1 MLFADGDLSRV
12 PGKWIEFLSRLGE
25 DTARAEK
32 RFIARNFLLDEG
44 VGADRASSYLE
55 QGAKDGYVSEKD
67 WGTGHAAYLADE
79 VNLVPGGDL
88 PRRLDPGDD
97 VCPETFRRLPHDSPF
112 LRALPNL
119 PLIRMERVDSI
130 ARIAQLPREEVSAAL
145 KSYLERGEQDDVI
158 HLGDILE
165 QWNAHAELRPT
176 YAGFL
181 DDFRDLLGG
190 EEEPPPDWPDRLR
203 DALGLLH
210 HDPRTSGGPI
220 EIVVIRYPVSEV
232 PAFRGAGPDA
242 HPLVPPCVLD
252 GRFSAAF
259 CPSPRNGLTGHV
271 ADLSANVVEPRREI
285 VHPTVRLRTNHVWRI
300 GTITK
305 PVEND
310 FLPEARGLHLDLLR
324 NHAARPDYALGTDAD
339 LL

>member
-1 MLFADGDLSRV
+1 MLFADGDLSRAS
-12 PGKWIEFLSRLGE
+12 GKWIEFLSSLGE
-25 DTARAEK
+25 DSARPEQ

-44 VGADRASSYLE
+44 VGADRARSYLE
-55 QGAKDGYVSEKD
+55 RGAKDGYVSETD

-97 VCPETFRRLPHDSPF
+97 VCPETFRLLPHDSPF

-119 PLIRMERVDSI
+119 LLIRMERVDSI
-130 ARIAQLPREEVSAAL
+130 ASIAQLPREEVSAAL
-145 KSYLERGEQDDVI
+145 KSYLEKGEQDDVI

-165 QWNAHAELRPT
+165 QWNAHADLRPT

-181 DDFRDLLGG
+181 DDFPVLLGG
-190 EEEPPPDWPDRLR
+190 EEESPPDWPDRLR

-210 HDPRTSGGPI
+210 HDPRTSGPI
-220 EIVVIRYPVSEV
+220 EIVVFKYPVSEL

-242 HPLVPPCVLD
+242 RPLVPPCVLD

-271 ADLSANVVEPRREI
+271 ADLSANVAEPRREI
-285 VHPTVRLRTNHVWRI
+285 VHPTLRLRTNHVWRI

-324 NHAARPDYALGTDAD
+324 NHVARPYYARGTDAD